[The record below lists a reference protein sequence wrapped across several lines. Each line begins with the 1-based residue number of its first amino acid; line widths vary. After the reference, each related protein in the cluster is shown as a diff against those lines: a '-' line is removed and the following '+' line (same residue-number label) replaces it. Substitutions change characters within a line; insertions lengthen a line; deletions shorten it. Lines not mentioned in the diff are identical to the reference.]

1 MFILFSD
8 VSFQS
13 ILHFSSSNP
22 ISYVCTLTPI
32 QHEMCS
38 SHFLS
43 LKSYFFSSKLPTVFI
58 TQICL
63 HRVLQMISVP
73 LHCAVKRENPITN
86 FLFSVVLTVIT
97 PYQRYHLFCLTPSF
111 LKITPLMKAPFDS
124 IQTFFDS
131 IKNGFKKILVKMSTT
146 KTCVVSGKLIQK
158 VTPVLSKYFI
168 LNV

>member
-38 SHFLS
+38 SLP
-43 LKSYFFSSKLPTVFI
+43 FFKIIFFFSKLPTVFI

-63 HRVLQMISVP
+63 HRVLRMISVP
-73 LHCAVKRENPITN
+73 LHCAVKRENPITK

-97 PYQRYHLFCLTPSF
+97 PYQRYYLFCLTPSF

-124 IQTFFDS
+124 IQTFLFLLKMGLK
-131 IKNGFKKILVKMSTT
+131 KNTRKNVYN